1 MPLQPPPRRRR
12 AAALA
17 PPTDCARAQL
27 YMAETHEGIMKEFE
41 PKIKALATT
50 ELHQQNFVYD
60 DIE

>member
-1 MPLQPPPRRRR
+1 
-12 AAALA
+12 
-17 PPTDCARAQL
+17 
-27 YMAETHEGIMKEFE
+27 MAETHEGIMKEFE